1 MDWIATL
8 INGAL
13 LGGLYGLLGI
23 GLALVFGVMRLI
35 NIAHGEFMV
44 MGAFAAVIIAG
55 MMPSVHPLLVLI
67 PVIVLMFALGY
78 GFQALMVNRVVR
90 SPDPLAPL
98 LLTFG
103 VSVILRNLMVEI
115 FGADVRSLQV
125 RGLSRASVEVY
136 GISIGLLPL
145 LTLALAVVLFL
156 LLQWVVSRTR
166 LGRIIRATADNSEM
180 VRLMGVKPARI
191 YNLVMGLSLALG
203 AVGGVLLAMRSSFT
217 PFSGA
222 ERLIIAFEVIVLGGV
237 GSFWGALLGGIALGM
252 AQLAGLKLD
261 PNAGLLYAHVLF
273 FIGLLLRPKGLIAA
287 RG

>member
-44 MGAFAAVIIAG
+44 MGAFAVVIIAG

-191 YNLVMGLSLALG
+191 LQLG
-203 AVGGVLLAMRSSFT
+203 DGPVAGVGRRRGSSA
-217 PFSGA
+217 GD
-222 ERLIIAFEVIVLGGV
+222 AFEASRRSRERSV
-237 GSFWGALLGGIALGM
+237 
-252 AQLAGLKLD
+252 
-261 PNAGLLYAHVLF
+261 
-273 FIGLLLRPKGLIAA
+273 
-287 RG
+287 

>member
-166 LGRIIRATADNSEM
+166 LGQIIRATADNSEM
-180 VRLMGVKPARI
+180 VRLMGVKPAR
-191 YNLVMGLSLALG
+191 NLQPGDGPVAGVGRRRGSSAGDAFELHAVLG
-203 AVGGVLLAMRSSFT
+203 
-217 PFSGA
+217 SGA
-222 ERLIIAFEVIVLGGV
+222 SDHCFRGDRTGRRRLVLGSAV
-237 GSFWGALLGGIALGM
+237 GGIALGM

>member
-1 MDWIATL
+1 
-8 INGAL
+8 
-13 LGGLYGLLGI
+13 
-23 GLALVFGVMRLI
+23 
-35 NIAHGEFMV
+35 
-44 MGAFAAVIIAG
+44 
-55 MMPSVHPLLVLI
+55 
-67 PVIVLMFALGY
+67 
-78 GFQALMVNRVVR
+78 
-90 SPDPLAPL
+90 
-98 LLTFG
+98 
-103 VSVILRNLMVEI
+103 
-115 FGADVRSLQV
+115 
-125 RGLSRASVEVY
+125 VY